1 MMRAMPLRGRRARR
15 SPLMRLGRPLLSLGI
30 LTAGLL
36 LAGAF
41 VGIAVQG
48 GAVERE
54 ADAAR
59 RQISELEQE
68 RAERE
73 AEIARRQTDAYVIDR
88 AREYG
93 YVRAGEGIIAV
104 ERGEGAAPTLSVPS
118 VNMDRLARWLA
129 LFFGE
134 K

>member
-15 SPLMRLGRPLLSLGI
+15 SPLTRLGRPLLSLAV

-48 GAVERE
+48 SAVERE

-59 RQISELEQE
+59 RQIAQLEEERKE
-68 RAERE
+68 RA
-73 AEIARRQTDAYVIDR
+73 AEIARRQTDSYVIDK

-93 YVRAGEGIIAV
+93 YVRPGEGIIAV
-104 ERGEGAAPTLSVPS
+104 ERDGGEATVLSVPS
-118 VNMDRLARWLA
+118 VDMDRLARWLA
-129 LFFGE
+129 VFFGRR
-134 K
+134 